1 MDVKLEFL
9 PNDIVIIHLKDFLN
23 FETSI
28 IFEKDYLSTV
38 YSKKVIFDFEH
49 LQFVGSC
56 GLVAFVQTLN
66 KFCQYHQP
74 RPRFACVSPEFVKFM
89 DVNGFG
95 SDDFYDSIDSAIR
108 SYHYGFNPQ
117 KKRLGYPFF

>member
-1 MDVKLEFL
+1 MDVRLESL
-9 PNDIVIIHLKDFLN
+9 PNDIIIIYLKDFLD

-28 IFEKDYLSTV
+28 IFEKDYLSTLSAQKIV
-38 YSKKVIFDFEH
+38 FDFTK

-74 RPRFACVSPEFVKFM
+74 RPRLTSVSTEFVKLM
-89 DVNGFG
+89 SINGFG
-95 SDDFYDSIDSAIR
+95 PEDFYDSIDSAIR
-108 SYHYGFNPQ
+108 SYHYSINPQ
-117 KKRLGYPFF
+117 KRLGYPFF

>member
-1 MDVKLEFL
+1 MDVRSESL
-9 PNDIVIIHLKDFLN
+9 PNDVVIIHLKDFLD

-28 IFEKDYLSTV
+28 IFEKDHLSTI
-38 YSKKVIFDFEH
+38 SSQKKIVFDFTN

-74 RPRFACVSPEFVKFM
+74 RPRFAGTSTEFIKLM
-89 DVNGFG
+89 SINGFEPE
-95 SDDFYDSIDSAIR
+95 DFYDSIDSAIR
-108 SYHYGFNPQ
+108 SHHYGINLQ
-117 KKRLGYPFF
+117 KRLGYPFF